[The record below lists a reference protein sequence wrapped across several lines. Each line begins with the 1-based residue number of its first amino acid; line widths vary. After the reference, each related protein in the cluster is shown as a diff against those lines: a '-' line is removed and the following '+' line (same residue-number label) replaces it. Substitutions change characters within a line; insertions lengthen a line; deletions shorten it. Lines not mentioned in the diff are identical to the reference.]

1 MVVSAFLN
9 FMKGGST
16 IIEPFSR
23 VLLGGKSNTRKKSNR
38 KSKKIKKTK
47 MRKNLSRKKAT
58 KRKNLSKKR
67 SISKRTKHKRTKH
80 KRTNKKKHTMKR
92 KNRKTLHKKRK
103 CNCDNKRS
111 YNGTEPSPKGL
122 GFCAHCSPVNITMK
136 GLDGNLWVN
145 EKYSKG
151 KRWTKQRIDMN

>member
-1 MVVSAFLN
+1 MVVMSAFLN
-9 FMKGGST
+9 FMKGSST

-38 KSKKIKKTK
+38 KSKKITKTK

-58 KRKNLSKKR
+58 KRKDLSKKR
-67 SISKRTKHKRTKH
+67 SISKRAKHKRTKH
-80 KRTNKKKHTMKR
+80 KKPTIKR

-111 YNGTEPSPKGL
+111 YNGSEPSPKGL
-122 GFCAHCSPVNITMK
+122 GFCAHCLPVNITMK